1 MRRGGPGGHHE
12 GMTWLEL
19 RCPNGCDDGLF
30 EALNAPLIVDRTGR
44 YVEHRPE
51 AATYVCVRCQSVA
64 IDVAAAAREMRQP
77 EAVSPETLLCPA
89 CGLEMLPPEDDP
101 FPSVVEC
108 PACETRFGVEEGR
121 RLQLGGTVVGPEED
135 GFRDDG

>member
-1 MRRGGPGGHHE
+1 MRRGGPDGHHG

-77 EAVSPETLLCPA
+77 DEGSPETLLCVRAGDAAAGGRSFSERRRVP
-89 CGLEMLPPEDDP
+89 
-101 FPSVVEC
+101 
-108 PACETRFGVEEGR
+108 GVRDAVR
-121 RLQLGGTVVGPEED
+121 R
-135 GFRDDG
+135 